1 MDTKQ
6 PRIDAIGLRF
16 KTVVHITLVASMAY
30 AAFGAAVAYPASG
43 APAALALAFVLGY
56 GALLFRLPF
65 SVYALEFLRQEFPIA
80 RTPLSV
86 QACVAVTP
94 VALSVAVLA
103 VLNQARAGGGGDV
116 ALATCVVWAADVAA
130 VLSLAWCLTHGGA
143 LAMALTRRKQYEE
156 SGKALE
162 RMMKGYNPKDPAAVL
177 FALDLGEIRDASVR
191 LAAAVSA
198 ACAVAGGVAVGG
210 GGGGMSYT
218 GLSYAAAFFALPML
232 CLSYFQKTCAYPV
245 DMPKHLAAYDRPH
258 LKVIRYACVRFVAAV
273 SAASAI
279 AGGLVV
285 GGVSWIGLSYAAV
298 FFALPMCL
306 LYFREKYGFSMS
318 DMPSLLKWCNV
329 SVPMA
334 ALALLFRLVT
344 AARQAAAPDVRLVAI
359 AGTVWAVDA
368 AAIGFLGWRST
379 REMAKP
385 ILRANAS
392 EIFTSFVMVCLRY
405 WLYLH
410 VFYILG
416 NGSQRWFN
424 SL

>member
-1 MDTKQ
+1 M
-6 PRIDAIGLRF
+6 GLRF

-30 AAFGAAVAYPASG
+30 AAFGAAVAYPAAG

-56 GALLFRLPF
+56 GALLFLLPF

-94 VALSVAVLA
+94 VALSVAVLT
-103 VLNQARAGGGGDV
+103 VLNQARAGSDV
-116 ALATCVVWAADVAA
+116 AFATCVVWAADVAA
-130 VLSLAWCLTHGGA
+130 VLSLAWCLTHGGT
-143 LAMALTRRKQYEE
+143 LAMAFTRRKQYEA
-156 SGKALE
+156 SWKALQ
-162 RMMKGYNPKDPAAVL
+162 RLKKGYNPNDPATVL
-177 FALDLGEIRDASVR
+177 FALDLGEVRDASVR
-191 LAAAVSA
+191 LVVAVSA
-198 ACAVAGGVAVGG
+198 AFAVAGGVAV
-210 GGGGMSYT
+210 GGGMSYT

-232 CLSYFQKTCAYPV
+232 CLSYFQKTYAYPV
-245 DMPKHLAAYDRPH
+245 DMPKHLAAYDRLH
-258 LKVIRYACVRFVAAV
+258 LDVIRYACVRFVTAV

-285 GGVSWIGLSYAAV
+285 GGVSWIGLSYAV
-298 FFALPMCL
+298 IFFTLPMCL
-306 LYFREKYGFSMS
+306 LHFRENYGFSMS
-318 DMPSLLKWCNV
+318 DMPKQLKWCYV

-334 ALALLFRLVT
+334 LTLLSRLVM

-359 AGTVWAVDA
+359 ASTVWAVDA
-368 AAIGFLGWRST
+368 AAIGFLGWCST

-392 EIFTSFVMVCLRY
+392 EIVTSFVMVCLRY

>member
-16 KTVVHITLVASMAY
+16 RTVVHITLVASMAY

-94 VALSVAVLA
+94 VALSVAVL
-103 VLNQARAGGGGDV
+103 
-116 ALATCVVWAADVAA
+116 W
-130 VLSLAWCLTHGGA
+130 
-143 LAMALTRRKQYEE
+143 RRKQYEE

-245 DMPKHLAAYDRPH
+245 DMPKHLATYDRPH

-279 AGGLVV
+279 AGGLVI

-344 AARQAAAPDVRLVAI
+344 AARQSAAPDVRLVAI

>member
-103 VLNQARAGGGGDV
+103 VLNQARGRRRRRRRPRHLRRLGRRRSRRPV
-116 ALATCVVWAADVAA
+116 
-130 VLSLAWCLTHGGA
+130 LAWCLTHGGA

-273 SAASAI
+273 
-279 AGGLVV
+279 
-285 GGVSWIGLSYAAV
+285 
-298 FFALPMCL
+298 
-306 LYFREKYGFSMS
+306 EKYGFSMS